1 MFWSMF
7 KKRKILTNFINF
19 SLIIYLSVKSNPQ
32 SIKFW
37 VLFLHQKLN
46 PKPISYFLKSLNF
59 RKFGSLNRRIDSQ
72 ESVLHF
78 LCLIFPSL
86 KWELSQKSHSLLGF
100 ELGRLTC
107 RNPIRMETL
116 NFAVF
121 VFVLNPLHSKSS
133 QEKPNKFNFVN
144 SLQNKCFF
152 IFLVGC

>member
-59 RKFGSLNRRIDSQ
+59 RKFGSQFILKNNN
-72 ESVLHF
+72 LF
-78 LCLIFPSL
+78 LGIFFPMYL
-86 KWELSQKSHSLLGF
+86 
-100 ELGRLTC
+100 
-107 RNPIRMETL
+107 P
-116 NFAVF
+116 VF
-121 VFVLNPLHSKSS
+121 
-133 QEKPNKFNFVN
+133 
-144 SLQNKCFF
+144 
-152 IFLVGC
+152 